1 MSAPENAPPAA
12 PADPPPVPEGACAP
26 EGTPVPDAPPSA
38 AAAGAGPQSGPTAV
52 AAAAAW
58 SATASTDVPD
68 VPLPDVPE
76 AAAGRRL
83 PRAAG
88 VALAAFALLAVTA
101 TSAAVTV
108 AVGRPDARPAVAQ
121 GAPSPA
127 AAPASATPSA
137 SPSPSPSPSPVV
149 TLTAPPAPA
158 PKPSSTLH
166 GTVNGSTH
174 GGDLRYF
181 FAPIPDGA
189 ESFGPAD
196 GFKMSDEELVAEYDG
211 QKNIMSVLASYGYKE
226 SAERSYR
233 TADGKANVR
242 IRLMRFSSAGNAS
255 EFAKGASFSESESID
270 VSGVPGARGFLFK
283 PEQKAYTGAM
293 VGIASKGD
301 VEFEITVEVKGDPD
315 KAALGDVMK
324 RQLDRLSS
332 GG

>member
-12 PADPPPVPEGACAP
+12 PADPPPVPAGACAP
-26 EGTPVPDAPPSA
+26 EGTPVPDASSSA
-38 AAAGAGPQSGPTAV
+38 ADGAGPQPGPAD
-52 AAAAAW
+52 AAAAR
-58 SATASTDVPD
+58 SATAPTDVPD
-68 VPLPDVPE
+68 LPE
-76 AAAGRRL
+76 AAAAAGRRL

-88 VALAAFALLAVTA
+88 VALTAFALLAVTA

-108 AVGRPDARPAVAQ
+108 VVGRPDARTAVAQ
-121 GAPSPA
+121 GAPAPA

-137 SPSPSPSPSPVV
+137 SPSPSPSPVV

-158 PKPSSTLH
+158 PRPSSTLH
-166 GTVNGSTH
+166 GTVNGGTH

-181 FAPIPDGA
+181 FAPVPDGA

-315 KAALGDVMK
+315 KASLGDVMK

>member
-12 PADPPPVPEGACAP
+12 PADPPPVPEGASAP
-26 EGTPVPDAPPSA
+26 EGTPVPAAPATAAAPGASA
-38 AAAGAGPQSGPTAV
+38 ATAP
-52 AAAAAW
+52 ADGSEA
-58 SATASTDVPD
+58 
-68 VPLPDVPE
+68 

-88 VALAAFALLAVTA
+88 VALTAFALLAVTA

-108 AVGRPDARPAVAQ
+108 AVGRPDARTAVAQ
-121 GAPSPA
+121 GAPSPVA

-137 SPSPSPSPSPVV
+137 SPSPSPSPVV

>member
-1 MSAPENAPPAA
+1 MPDAPSTAAGAVAASRPEPESGPRPGPAASPGAPAGAPADAPAGASAAA
-12 PADPPPVPEGACAP
+12 PAELPQGPEA
-26 EGTPVPDAPPSA
+26 S
-38 AAAGAGPQSGPTAV
+38 AGA
-52 AAAAAW
+52 
-58 SATASTDVPD
+58 
-68 VPLPDVPE
+68 
-76 AAAGRRL
+76 RRL

-108 AVGRPDARPAVAQ
+108 AVGRPDARTAVAQ

-127 AAPASATPSA
+127 AASATPSA
-137 SPSPSPSPSPVV
+137 APSPSASPSPSPVV
-149 TLTAPPAPA
+149 TLTTPPAPA

-196 GFKMSDEELVAEYDG
+196 GFKMTDEDIAAEYEG
-211 QKNIMSVLASYGYKE
+211 QKNIMSILGSYGYKE

-242 IRLMRFSSAGNAS
+242 IRLMRFSNAGNAA
-255 EFAKGASFSESESID
+255 EFAKGATFSESESID

-315 KAALGDVMK
+315 KAVLGDVMK

>member
-12 PADPPPVPEGACAP
+12 PADPPPVPEGASAP
-26 EGTPVPDAPPSA
+26 EGTPVPAAPATAAAPGASA
-38 AAAGAGPQSGPTAV
+38 ATAP
-52 AAAAAW
+52 ADGSEA
-58 SATASTDVPD
+58 
-68 VPLPDVPE
+68 

-88 VALAAFALLAVTA
+88 VALTAFALLAVTA

-108 AVGRPDARPAVAQ
+108 AVGRPDARTAVAQ
-121 GAPSPA
+121 GAPSPVA

-137 SPSPSPSPSPVV
+137 SPSPSPSPVV

-166 GTVNGSTH
+166 GTVSGSTH